1 MLVAI
6 VAAILFL
13 EDATTMSEWT
23 YTPDPNFRSARV
35 EDQGRSRRVRYQVTT
50 TDKDATEADI
60 QRDSGFSWGDT
71 DPLDSTKFIRSIEV
85 NRDGTNPYY
94 WELILEYRS
103 NVIPG
108 YSEEQS
114 QIPPL
119 ERPPEFDWS
128 FENRAECLDR
138 DADGEFIGSVI
149 GELFDPPIQRE
160 YADLVATVSFYSATW
175 NAAVMLSLV
184 NCTNSDLWYGWP
196 AETVLFRAPR
206 ARLVVEPP
214 WPPCYHVTYI
224 FACRPDTW
232 RVRVLHA
239 GYKCWSGE
247 LNDDGTP
254 TIIPVKDDN
263 GQAVETPRPLDEQGR
278 QIRMLA
284 NGQFEKPLVWK
295 RFKVYPAIAFSI
307 FGL

>member
-1 MLVAI
+1 
-6 VAAILFL
+6 
-13 EDATTMSEWT
+13 MSRWRYEFDHA
-23 YTPDPNFRSARV
+23 YRSAGV
-35 EDQGRSRRVRYQVTT
+35 DDGGRRRRVRYQVTT
-50 TDKDATEADI
+50 DDRSAVEADV
-60 QRDSGFSWGDT
+60 QQDSGYNWGDA
-71 DPLDSTKFIRSIEV
+71 DPLDNTRFLRSIEV
-85 NRDGTNPYY
+85 ARPDGNNPYL
-94 WELILEYRS
+94 WDLILEYRS
-103 NVIPG
+103 DVMPG
-108 YSEEQS
+108 LSPDQS

-128 FENRAECLDR
+128 FENRAECIDR
-138 DADGEFIGSVI
+138 DAHGEFIGSVV

-175 NAAVMLSLV
+175 NAAAMLALV
-184 NCTNSDLWYGWP
+184 NCVNSDVWYGWP

-278 QIRMLA
+278 QIRMLG

-295 RFKVYPAIAFSI
+295 RFKVYPTIAFSG
-307 FGL
+307 FGV